1 MNKKSSFLFSL
12 AALVLGFVGCKGPQL
27 AVDGID
33 FAYNNYQTIHVT
45 NSSSSALSV
54 EGSAMFANAHSDG
67 GYGLCYDSKKSL
79 LSLEP
84 GESGTIGFRRTVGLG
99 IPDVSF
105 EATFKYGNKNLTYA
119 GWSEDFKSGGDNTNR
134 SAYGLLWMH
143 QERRDDGSQSIV
155 YKSTLQNQLP
165 GNKKYRLNA
174 TVTDTGV
181 NFELVE
187 NNAEYD
193 AKKECWHAE

>member
-1 MNKKSSFLFSL
+1 MKKMFGILISL
-12 AALVLGFVGCKGPQL
+12 AALVLGFVGCKEPQL

-45 NSSSSALSV
+45 NNSSSALSV

-67 GYGLCYDSKKSL
+67 GYGLCYDSKKSV

-119 GWSEDFKSGGDNTNR
+119 GWCEDFKSGGDNTNR

-143 QERRDDGSQSIV
+143 QERSTDGSQSIV

-165 GNKKYRLNA
+165 DNKIYRLNA

-187 NNAEYD
+187 NTEEYD
-193 AKKECWHAE
+193 AKKECWHAK

>member
-1 MNKKSSFLFSL
+1 M
-12 AALVLGFVGCKGPQL
+12 
-27 AVDGID
+27 
-33 FAYNNYQTIHVT
+33 
-45 NSSSSALSV
+45 
-54 EGSAMFANAHSDG
+54 
-67 GYGLCYDSKKSL
+67 

-105 EATFKYGNKNLTYA
+105 ETTFKYGNKNLTYA

-143 QERRDDGSQSIV
+143 PEQNENGSQSIV

-165 GNKKYRLNA
+165 SNKIYRLNA
-174 TVTDTGV
+174 TVTDSGV
-181 NFELVE
+181 SFVLVE
-187 NNAEYD
+187 NNEEYD
-193 AKKECWHAE
+193 AKKECWHAK

>member
-12 AALVLGFVGCKGPQL
+12 AALVLGFVGCKEPQL

-45 NSSSSALSV
+45 NNSGSALSV

-67 GYGLCYDSKKSL
+67 GYGLCYDEKKSL

-84 GESGTIGFRRTVGLG
+84 GKSGTIGFRRTVGLG

-105 EATFKYGNKNLTYA
+105 EAIFKYGNKNLTYA

-143 QERRDDGSQSIV
+143 PERSTDGSQSIV

>member
-1 MNKKSSFLFSL
+1 MNKKFGLFIFG
-12 AALVLGFVGCKGPQL
+12 AALVLGFVGCKEPQL

-45 NSSSSALSV
+45 NNSSSALSV

-67 GYGLCYDSKKSL
+67 GYGLCYDSKKSV

-84 GESGTIGFRRTVGLG
+84 GESGTIGFRRTIGLG

-143 QERRDDGSQSIV
+143 PERRDDGSQSIV

-165 GNKKYRLNA
+165 SNKIYRLNA
-174 TVTDTGV
+174 TVTDSGV
-181 NFELVE
+181 SFELVE
-187 NNAEYD
+187 NNEEYD
-193 AKKECWHAE
+193 AKRECWCAK